1 MRLFDKLKEVV
12 LREFD
17 DDDNDVNFSKKI
29 LHFVKNEAD
38 RADRADKNRNRIL
51 RLAANIEN
59 KSDYELKRIYQ
70 TSSGDLEM
78 ATGYLLKK
86 RGY

>member
-17 DDDNDVNFSKKI
+17 DENDVKFPKRI
-29 LHFVKNEAD
+29 LDFVKNEEGKGN
-38 RADRADKNRNRIL
+38 KNRDRIL

-70 TSSGDLEM
+70 TSFGDLEM

>member
-17 DDDNDVNFSKKI
+17 DDDNDVKFPKKI

-38 RADRADKNRNRIL
+38 KGDKNRNRIL

>member
-1 MRLFDKLKEVV
+1 MRLFDRLKEVV

-17 DDDNDVNFSKKI
+17 DDNDVKFPKKI
-29 LHFVKNEAD
+29 LRFVKNEAGKE
-38 RADRADKNRNRIL
+38 DKNTDRIL

-59 KSDYELKRIYQ
+59 MSDYELKRIYQ
-70 TSSGDLEM
+70 ISSGDLEM